1 LAAVAIGGRWLW
13 IAVHVGAGYA
23 AKVTCSLALNSG
35 QDAAQVF
42 RDYVSRA
49 RMWPGLPTDAYA
61 ARGHSGQYVVVV
73 PSAKLVVVRLGLSI
87 PDDGND
93 GTPELLADLIRALR

>member
-1 LAAVAIGGRWLW
+1 MRRLITLAVTLGLLAAI
-13 IAVHVGAGYA
+13 IVG
-23 AKVTCSLALNSG
+23 
-35 QDAAQVF
+35 
-42 RDYVSRA
+42 
-49 RMWPGLPTDAYA
+49 AYA

-93 GTPELLADLIRALR
+93 GTPELVADLLRALR